1 MISSSAAS
9 THSRHYEPHAP
20 HVHAARGQRSS
31 SCVDMD
37 LHRVQYRDA
46 DLRLDASSA
55 TQMTST

>member
-37 LHRVQYRDA
+37 LHRITEYSIEMQTYA
-46 DLRLDASSA
+46 
-55 TQMTST
+55 

>member
-31 SCVDMD
+31 SCVDME
-37 LHRVQYRDA
+37 LHRVQYCNIEMQTYA
-46 DLRLDASSA
+46 
-55 TQMTST
+55 

>member
-31 SCVDMD
+31 SCVDNWTWTYTEYSIEM
-37 LHRVQYRDA
+37 QTYA
-46 DLRLDASSA
+46 
-55 TQMTST
+55 